1 MKKKY
6 VVLPIIALLSCVA
19 PFSGHDV
26 YAGEGCTYKPQI
38 TNGVCGTDP
47 MGSGNVKVEGGAAE
61 GTVITNKDETYN
73 ASINGTTPGTGPSTT
88 TEQTIIPGGT
98 TTTTTEITNSSSNTK
113 PGSTEIPGTA
123 NQNQQT
129 GGTTGDGGTP
139 GNLGKNP
146 GDQGN
151 TGSNGGDGAT
161 GSGTKPGNSGTNG
174 NGEYKGGGENP
185 GTTGTTSGNGTTGD
199 KGSSG
204 KPGTAG
210 GNTDTKKP
218 VLTKQ
223 DLIDAGNKV
232 DTTKLKVEIRVNG
245 KLVETML
252 MKPGTEGTMWKS
264 DEWQDYLSQDYL
276 NTKDEMEGWDEEER
290 KLDYASWVW
299 KNTTNKDWIR
309 ENGDN
314 YRTMGNTKAGTTLK
328 WTLGHGKYDDG
339 TWSIKMTP
347 HYTVTYSKMVKKTVT
362 EKEEYSWTD
371 ENGKEHTGTETVTKE
386 IEEKK
391 FDTKKETGTTVEYK
405 VTVPLICSSCP
416 EITICIKGEVDE
428 ADGDVEIEDED
439 EKVICDCGDPYTK
452 CDDADEPKYK
462 VKYHTELSQ

>member
-1 MKKKY
+1 MKKTYKFLLA
-6 VVLPIIALLSCVA
+6 VAFSVCTLSFNGDIA
-19 PFSGHDV
+19 
-26 YAGEGCTYKPQI
+26 YAKKETYKEGCTTESAI
-38 TNGVCGTDP
+38 VNGESGVDP
-47 MGSGNVKVEGGAAE
+47 SGSGYVKVEGGAAE
-61 GTVITNKDETYN
+61 GTVITNKDERYN

-129 GGTTGDGGTP
+129 GGTTGAGGTP
-139 GNLGKNP
+139 GNLGENP

-174 NGEYKGGGENP
+174 NGEHKGGGENP
-185 GTTGTTSGNGTTGD
+185 GTTGPTGD
-199 KGSSG
+199 NGSSG

-223 DLIDAGNKV
+223 DLIDSGNKV

-391 FDTKKETGTTVEYK
+391 IDTKKETGTTVEYK

>member
-38 TNGVCGTDP
+38 TNGVCGVDP
-47 MGSGNVKVEGGAAE
+47 SGSGNVKVEGGAAE

-73 ASINGTTPGTGPSTT
+73 ASINGTTSGTGPSTT

-98 TTTTTEITNSSSNTK
+98 TTTTTEITNSSSSTK
-113 PGSTEIPGTA
+113 PGSTEIPGTT

-129 GGTTGDGGTP
+129 GGTTGAGGTP
-139 GNLGKNP
+139 GNLGENP

-151 TGSNGGDGAT
+151 TGSNGGNGAT
-161 GSGTKPGNSGTNG
+161 GNGTNG
-174 NGEYKGGGENP
+174 NGEHKGGGENP
-185 GTTGTTSGNGTTGD
+185 GTTGTTGGNGTTGD

-232 DTTKLKVEIRVNG
+232 DTTKLKVEIRVDG

-428 ADGDVEIEDED
+428 ADGDIEIEDED

>member
-1 MKKKY
+1 MKKLY
-6 VVLPIIALLSCVA
+6 MFLSALAFFSCVM
-19 PFSGHDV
+19 PCSGDMA
-26 YAGEGCTYKPQI
+26 YADYYATIKEDCQKEAQI
-38 TNGVCGTDP
+38 TNGECGVGP
-47 MGSGNVKVEGGAAE
+47 SGSGEVKVEGGAAQA
-61 GTVITNKDETYN
+61 TVVTDKNQTYN
-73 ASINGTTPGTGPSTT
+73 ASINGTTPSTGPSTT

-98 TTTTTEITNSSSNTK
+98 TTTTTEITNSSSNTTT
-113 PGSTEIPGTA
+113 GSTTNSGNING
-123 NQNQQT
+123 NQQT
-129 GGTTGDGGTP
+129 GGNPGTDGTNGNGGASKNDGTP
-139 GNLGKNP
+139 ENP
-146 GDQGN
+146 GSQGSG
-151 TGSNGGDGAT
+151 GSNGGDGAT
-161 GSGTKPGNSGTNG
+161 GNGGASGNNGTNS
-174 NGEYKGGGENP
+174 NG
-185 GTTGTTSGNGTTGD
+185 GTPD
-199 KGSSG
+199 K
-204 KPGTAG
+204 
-210 GNTDTKKP
+210 NTDTKKP

-223 DLIDAGNKV
+223 DIIDAGNKV
-232 DTTKLKVEIRVNG
+232 DTTKLKVEIRVDG

-290 KLDYASWVW
+290 KLDYADWVW

-309 ENGDN
+309 ENGDD
-314 YRTMGNTKAGTTLK
+314 YKSMGKTTPGTTLK

-339 TWSIKMTP
+339 TWSIKMAP
-347 HYTVTYSKMVKKTVT
+347 YYTVTYSKMVKKTVT

-391 FDTKKETGTTVEYK
+391 FDTKKETGTSVEYK

-416 EITICIKGEVDE
+416 EITICIKGEIDD

-462 VKYHTELSQ
+462 VKYHSELSQ